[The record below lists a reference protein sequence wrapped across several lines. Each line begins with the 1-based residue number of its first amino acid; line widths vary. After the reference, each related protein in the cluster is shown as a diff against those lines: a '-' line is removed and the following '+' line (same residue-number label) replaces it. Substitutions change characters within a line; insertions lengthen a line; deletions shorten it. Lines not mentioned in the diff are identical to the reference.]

1 MKNRLLVVR
10 SSRGWTLGPVVQGSK
25 RAAQGTSGAEAHG
38 LNKPRQC
45 TPIHTFL
52 DFQSMSKHSP

>member
-10 SSRGWTLGPVVQGSK
+10 SPRGWALGHVVQDSK
-25 RAAQGTSGAEAHG
+25 RAAQGTSEAEAHG
-38 LNKPRQC
+38 LNKTMTMHPS
-45 TPIHTFL
+45 HTFL

>member
-10 SSRGWTLGPVVQGSK
+10 SPRDWTLGHVVQDSK

-38 LNKPRQC
+38 LNKTTTVHP
-45 TPIHTFL
+45 
-52 DFQSMSKHSP
+52 HSHLS